1 MLQFF
6 WNRSASVWTA
16 ALYLLLGLLLLLFP
30 AESGTLLVWVL
41 CAITAVYGLG
51 HLWRYLQ
58 KRRYGLPCGSEV
70 FLTLFP
76 LAFSAFALLRPQ
88 AVLSFLPLV
97 LGALLALDGVGKLP
111 PVVSALHRR
120 SEDALPLVLSA
131 LLPLVLGIIL
141 LWDPYRAART
151 AIALFGAG
159 LVAGGAGDLA
169 AALLARPRS

>member
-30 AESGTLLVWVL
+30 TESGTLLVWML

-51 HLWRYLQ
+51 HLWRYMQ
-58 KRRYGLPCGSEV
+58 RRRYGFPYGSEV

-88 AVLSFLPLV
+88 VVLSFLPLV
-97 LGALLALDGVGKLP
+97 LGALLVLDGVGKLP

-120 SEDALPLVLSA
+120 SEGALPLVLSA

>member
-30 AESGTLLVWVL
+30 AESGTLLVWML

-51 HLWRYLQ
+51 HLWRYMQ
-58 KRRYGLPCGSEV
+58 RRRYGLPYGSEV

-120 SEDALPLVLSA
+120 SEGA
-131 LLPLVLGIIL
+131 LPLVLGIIL